1 MVLFRGM
8 WELDF
13 MRVFLH
19 VPCTLF
25 GSHFYHFLDYS
36 CVMDAK
42 FEFSIYGI
50 DTDYTYFRTSVHDSL
65 IGTMV

>member
-1 MVLFRGM
+1 
-8 WELDF
+8 

-36 CVMDAK
+36 CVTDAK